1 MTYKM
6 KQMLAILK
14 KEINSFFAS
23 PIGYLVIA
31 IFLLLNGLFLW
42 LFKGEFNIL
51 DYGFADLSSFFL
63 LAPWILIFL
72 IPAVTMRGFSDEKKQ
87 GTLELLL
94 TKPISHTNIVLG
106 KYFGAFVL
114 ILIALLPTLLYVYTV
129 YQLGNPVGNLDIGST
144 LGSYFGL
151 LFLMASYTAIGIFCS
166 TITDNQIVAFI
177 SAVFLCFIFYIG
189 FEGISDITSSAFF
202 EQLGMSYH
210 FKSMS
215 RGVLDTSNI
224 LYFFS
229 VTLFFIMLTV
239 TAIKTQKNNKKEWQ
253 RISIILL
260 SLIGLN
266 VFSSSIHKRFDLT
279 EDNRY
284 TLSEA
289 SKQIISTINSP
300 IIVDVFLKGDD
311 FPSEFKRLQKETKQL
326 LEEFSEENSNINFN
340 FINPLEDEA
349 TRERN
354 IQQLTQRGLTPMQ
367 LSVQESGKSS
377 QAIIFP
383 WALAS
388 YNDVTITIPLVKNKI
403 GASQQ
408 ELVTNSV
415 QHLEYAFTDG
425 FSKLTTPKQ
434 KKIAVLKG
442 NNQLED
448 KYIAD
453 FIKKI
458 NEYYFIAPFTLD
470 SVANNPQKTLSDLN
484 KFDLI
489 ISAKPTEAF
498 SEKEKLVL
506 DQFTMSGGKSLW
518 LIDNVAMEK
527 DSLYNA
533 SGANLAV
540 PRNLNLNDFFFKYGI
555 RINPVMIST
564 LYSAPITLAIGEGSD
579 SQFQNLRWPYS
590 PLASSNSNHPIV
602 NNLNLVKFDFAN
614 QIDTLKSSINKTI
627 LLESAPLTKLE
638 GTPKEISLEV
648 VTQEQNPASFNKAN
662 QALAVLLEGE
672 FTSVYNNRIKPFNLS
687 EEKNKSVLTKMI
699 VIADGD
705 VIKNDV
711 AKNVPQELGFD
722 RWTGQTYG
730 NKEFLLNAV
739 NYLLDDNG
747 LINIRS
753 KEIAVAFLDQQK
765 IAAQK
770 TKWQLINIALPL
782 VLLALFGFT
791 FNYYRKKKY
800 TT

>member
-1 MTYKM
+1 
-6 KQMLAILK
+6 MLAILK

-31 IFLLLNGLFLW
+31 VFLLLNGLFLW
-42 LFKGEFNIL
+42 IFKGEFNIL

-63 LAPWILIFL
+63 LAPWILLFL
-72 IPAVTMRGFSDEKKQ
+72 IPAVTMRSFSDEKKQ

-129 YQLGNPVGNLDIGST
+129 YQLGNPVGNLDVGST

-151 LFLMASYTAIGIFCS
+151 LFLVASYTAIGLFCS
-166 TITDNQIVAFI
+166 TLSDNQIVAFI
-177 SAVFLCFIFYIG
+177 SAVFLCFLFYIG
-189 FEGISDITSSAFF
+189 FEGISDITSNLFI

-215 RGVLDTSNI
+215 RGVLDTQNI
-224 LYFFS
+224 LYFLS
-229 VTLFFIMLTV
+229 ITIFFIVLTIRG
-239 TAIKTQKNNKKEWQ
+239 IKTKPFSKKE
-253 RISIILL
+253 LL
-260 SLIGLN
+260 PLLALPIGLLIVN
-266 VFSSSIHKRFDLT
+266 ILSASFHKRFDLT

-289 SKQIISTINSP
+289 SKQIIDKIESP
-300 IIVDVFLKGDD
+300 IIIDVFLKGDD
-311 FPSEFKRLQKETKQL
+311 FPSEFKRLQNETKQL
-326 LEEFSEENSNINFN
+326 LEEFSAENSNINFK

-408 ELVTNSV
+408 DLVSNSV
-415 QHLEYAFTDG
+415 QHLEYAFADG
-425 FSKLTTPKQ
+425 FSKLTTPKK

-442 NNQLED
+442 NSQLED

-470 SVANNPQKTLSDLN
+470 SVSNNAQKTLNDLN
-484 KFDLI
+484 EFDLI

-498 SEKEKLVL
+498 TENEKLVL
-506 DQFTMSGGKSLW
+506 DQFTMNGGKSLW
-518 LIDNVAMEK
+518 LIDNVTIEK

-533 SGANLAV
+533 SGSNIAIQ
-540 PRNLNLNDFFFKYGI
+540 RDLNLNDFFFKYGV
-555 RINPVMIST
+555 RINPVMVST

-590 PLASSNSNHPIV
+590 PLASSNSKHPIV

-614 QIDTLKSSINKTI
+614 QIDTLKNNIDKTI

-638 GTPKEISLEV
+638 GTPREISLDV
-648 VTQEQNPASFNKAN
+648 VTLEQNPKSFNKGN
-662 QALAVLLEGE
+662 QTLVVLLEGE
-672 FTSVYNNRIKPFNLS
+672 FTSVYNNRIKPFKLQK
-687 EEKNKSVLTKMI
+687 EKNKSVATKMI

-711 AKNVPQELGFD
+711 IKNAPQELGFD

-765 IAAQK
+765 ITAQK
-770 TKWQLINIALPL
+770 TKWQLLNLALPL
-782 VLLALFGFT
+782 GLLALFGFT
-791 FNYYRKKKY
+791 FNYFRKKKY
-800 TT
+800 AA